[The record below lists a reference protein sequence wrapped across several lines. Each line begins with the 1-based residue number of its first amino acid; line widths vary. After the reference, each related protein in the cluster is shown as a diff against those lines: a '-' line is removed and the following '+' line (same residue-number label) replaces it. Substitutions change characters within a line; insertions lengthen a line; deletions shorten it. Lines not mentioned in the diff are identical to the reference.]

1 MSGEE
6 EGCSVVSP
14 RGRLGPWQGWL
25 SSVTFFKSYGGSLG
39 PISSA
44 TTGEGNMVCGAA
56 WVGPLD
62 AQD

>member
-1 MSGEE
+1 M
-6 EGCSVVSP
+6 VSP

-25 SSVTFFKSYGGSLG
+25 SSVTFFESYGGSLG
-39 PISSA
+39 PISSV
-44 TTGEGNMVCGAA
+44 TIGEGNVVRGAA